1 MNHKT
6 RSLPLTILK
15 IILLILV
22 CLIVLILVLV
32 AIYMP
37 RNKKAMNQGVDSA
50 MDVIRRHAEVTE
62 VDAGKYKKMRLM
74 GIMNFEVHQYDVKD
88 IGNLSVMTM
97 NAGLMQ
103 MSTIILTPSDKDLPL
118 VSTDYMYILG
128 NRTSYLECYD
138 LVLDKEGEYQNLLS
152 SLKDIKKDYKDL
164 DTITPSSAWYDDMR
178 TVGLYMKG
186 KSRDDSREEEALTR
200 WIEAVMEYGE
210 NLPLLSSE
218 EKEEKLPAVKEYTDG
233 LVEKG
238 GVSTDLFVKALGKE
252 DTKDFFNNVLFGTNR
267 SQ

>member
-6 RSLPLTILK
+6 RSIPMTILK

-22 CLIVLILVLV
+22 CLIVLVLVLV
-32 AIYMP
+32 AVYMP
-37 RNKKAMNQGVDSA
+37 RNKKAMNQGVDAA
-50 MDVIRRHAEVTE
+50 MEVIQNHAEVTE
-62 VDAGKYKKMRLM
+62 KDAGKYEKMRLM
-74 GIMNFEVHQYDVKD
+74 GIMNFEVHQYDAKD

-103 MSTIILTPSDKDLPL
+103 MSTIILTPLDKDLPL
-118 VSTDYMYILG
+118 ISTDYMYILG

-138 LVLDKEGEYQNLLS
+138 LVLDKEGDYQNLLD

-186 KSRDDSREEEALTR
+186 KSSDDEREEKAMTR
-200 WIEAVMEYGE
+200 WLETVLEYGE
-210 NLPLLSSE
+210 DLPVLTAE
-218 EKEEKLPAVKEYTDG
+218 EKEEKLPVVKEYTDG

-252 DTKDFFNNVLFGTNR
+252 DTRDFFNKVLFGTN
-267 SQ
+267 QDK